1 MRKPSRVKLE
11 KKEKNQLRN
20 AIGSA
25 NLFNFNFFLLRQWLE
40 QGKKGKKAKPSQNI
54 SKGNNSVENK
64 KKLIID
70 WGPKFCSLSQ
80 QKCAGRAGDVLGLFP
95 STGLLY
101 LWPRRLREMLSAGA
115 LFLSEVI
122 FRKFT
127 CDDEANAKRLSFF
140 PSPPFVNERKNKKWR
155 EFSFFFLRGHLENG
169 EKGMTEKMRA
179 RKNRAQKMGAFYV
192 EFIFHAWLARDFA
205 FSVVGPH
212 QWVAIAS
219 KFNSAFVRNCYFF
232 FLDLFSKK
240 ITLNFFYYLKCPPA
254 PNAQDLVLPFTFF
267 CFLFTEKENEKIHFQ
282 FLFFFVLWII

>member
-1 MRKPSRVKLE
+1 MCWTCGRCSRTLSVHRPPLFMAPPTPRNVIRWCSFSVGGNFPKIY
-11 KKEKNQLRN
+11 LRRWGERET
-20 AIGSA
+20 AE
-25 NLFNFNFFLLRQWLE
+25 LF
-40 QGKKGKKAKPSQNI
+40 
-54 SKGNNSVENK
+54 
-64 KKLIID
+64 
-70 WGPKFCSLSQ
+70 
-80 QKCAGRAGDVLGLFP
+80 
-95 STGLLY
+95 
-101 LWPRRLREMLSAGA
+101 
-115 LFLSEVI
+115 
-122 FRKFT
+122 
-127 CDDEANAKRLSFF
+127 SF
-140 PSPPFVNERKNKKWR
+140 PPFVNERKNKKWR

-169 EKGMTEKMRA
+169 EKGMTEKMRV

-282 FLFFFVLWII
+282 FLFFSFYE

>member
-40 QGKKGKKAKPSQNI
+40 RGKKGKKAKPSQNI

-140 PSPPFVNERKNKKWR
+140 PSPRSLMNGKIKND
-155 EFSFFFLRGHLENG
+155 EN
-169 EKGMTEKMRA
+169 
-179 RKNRAQKMGAFYV
+179 
-192 EFIFHAWLARDFA
+192 
-205 FSVVGPH
+205 
-212 QWVAIAS
+212 
-219 KFNSAFVRNCYFF
+219 
-232 FLDLFSKK
+232 
-240 ITLNFFYYLKCPPA
+240 
-254 PNAQDLVLPFTFF
+254 
-267 CFLFTEKENEKIHFQ
+267 
-282 FLFFFVLWII
+282 FLFFSSVGTSRMGRRGWRRKCEWGRIEHKKWEPFMLNLFFMLGLPEISPSPLLARTSGWRLRANSTRLLSEIVISFSWTFFRKKSHWIFFIT